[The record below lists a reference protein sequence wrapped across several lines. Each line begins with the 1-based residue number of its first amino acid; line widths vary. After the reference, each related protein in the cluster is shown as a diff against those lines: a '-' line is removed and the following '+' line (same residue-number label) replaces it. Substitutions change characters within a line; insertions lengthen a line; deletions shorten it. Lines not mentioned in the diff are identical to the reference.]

1 MLNYK
6 ILILRKDVW
15 KVKVYLAEQITEYK
29 VYWCLI
35 KPKLLKL
42 TQKSG
47 FDNRLSVIWDLNL
60 YMHIYTYTHRHTYT
74 HTHTHIYIYTYI
86 FINT

>member
-1 MLNYK
+1 MVHVKLQNTNAQK
-6 ILILRKDVW
+6 RCLKTSL

-35 KPKLLKL
+35 KKL

-47 FDNRLSVIWDLNL
+47 FDNRVSVI
-60 YMHIYTYTHRHTYT
+60 
-74 HTHTHIYIYTYI
+74 
-86 FINT
+86 